1 MNRKVLKNVVIAG
14 VCMASLKA
22 GIALGQEATPPDQAE
37 FAREVAAMQRQY
49 DKMPDSIGTGP
60 YPAIKT
66 VDPAFP
72 GYVVYRPKKFG
83 TTGHH
88 KLAVLAWGNG
98 ACSADGA
105 SARLQLE
112 EVASYGYLVLAP
124 GSVQSGP
131 GAPPRTSKPAPRPEG
146 APLSSDTKPA
156 ALTKAIDF
164 AVAANAQPGRYHN
177 RIDTSAIAVAGH
189 SCGGLQALAVAGDPR
204 VKAVVIQNSGIFP
217 DGTTPIEG
225 MDLGKAQLKQL
236 HTPIL
241 YILGGPRDIAYENGM
256 DDFRRIDHVPAMV
269 ANIDVGHLGTFA
281 KPDGG
286 AVARVVV
293 NWLQWQLRG
302 DSHAGASFTGPDCG
316 LCDNPEWTVERKR
329 MSAVDRQ

>member
-1 MNRKVLKNVVIAG
+1 MNRKVLKNVVFAG
-14 VCMASLKA
+14 VCIASLKA
-22 GIALGQEATPPDQAE
+22 GIALGQKATPPDQAE

-131 GAPPRTSKPAPRPEG
+131 GAPPRTSKPAPRPE
-146 APLSSDTKPA
+146 
-156 ALTKAIDF
+156 
-164 AVAANAQPGRYHN
+164 
-177 RIDTSAIAVAGH
+177 
-189 SCGGLQALAVAGDPR
+189 
-204 VKAVVIQNSGIFP
+204 
-217 DGTTPIEG
+217 
-225 MDLGKAQLKQL
+225 
-236 HTPIL
+236 
-241 YILGGPRDIAYENGM
+241 
-256 DDFRRIDHVPAMV
+256 
-269 ANIDVGHLGTFA
+269 
-281 KPDGG
+281 
-286 AVARVVV
+286 
-293 NWLQWQLRG
+293 
-302 DSHAGASFTGPDCG
+302 
-316 LCDNPEWTVERKR
+316 
-329 MSAVDRQ
+329 